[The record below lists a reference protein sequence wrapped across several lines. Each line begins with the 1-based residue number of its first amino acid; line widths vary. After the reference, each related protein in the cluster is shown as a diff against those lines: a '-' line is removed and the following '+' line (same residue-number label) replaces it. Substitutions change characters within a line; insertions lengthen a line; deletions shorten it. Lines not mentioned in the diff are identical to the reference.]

1 MFVYLKKYGFIT
13 IGLLLLIILIIVIN
27 YTNDLSKD
35 YKALQNQ
42 FIREKQNYVFLGDSI
57 TYGYQL
63 DEFYDD
69 YYVVNS
75 GVSGD
80 VTGDILNDLENR
92 VYKYNPTKIF
102 LLIGINDIKNKE
114 NNKVINSNIKKIVRK
129 INKNRPYA
137 KIYIESVYPVN
148 EKKLGSSYSEIS
160 NKKITNLNKLIKQL
174 CEDYDMTYIDVGSAL
189 VDDNGSL
196 KEKYTEDG
204 LHLNGLGYYKV
215 TKALKKYV
223 KEKV

>member
-1 MFVYLKKYGFIT
+1 M
-13 IGLLLLIILIIVIN
+13 
-27 YTNDLSKD
+27 
-35 YKALQNQ
+35 
-42 FIREKQNYVFLGDSI
+42 
-57 TYGYQL
+57 
-63 DEFYDD
+63 
-69 YYVVNS
+69 
-75 GVSGD
+75 
-80 VTGDILNDLENR
+80 
-92 VYKYNPTKIF
+92 
-102 LLIGINDIKNKE
+102 
-114 NNKVINSNIKKIVRK
+114 INSNIKKIVRK